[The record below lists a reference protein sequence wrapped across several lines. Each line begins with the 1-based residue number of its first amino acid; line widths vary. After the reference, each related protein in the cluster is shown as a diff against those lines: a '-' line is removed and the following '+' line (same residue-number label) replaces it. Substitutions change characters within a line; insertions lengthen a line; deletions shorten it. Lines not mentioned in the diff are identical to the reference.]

1 MDVSYVGTALSN
13 NSNLGESPQPREA
26 TVFPVTTRR
35 HLHCCYRT
43 RPPLTRG
50 SNKEAAIN
58 IHTNTDEEQYRRA
71 PLTTDT
77 IAEAL

>member
-50 SNKEAAIN
+50 SNKYS
-58 IHTNTDEEQYRRA
+58 TNTDEEQYRRA